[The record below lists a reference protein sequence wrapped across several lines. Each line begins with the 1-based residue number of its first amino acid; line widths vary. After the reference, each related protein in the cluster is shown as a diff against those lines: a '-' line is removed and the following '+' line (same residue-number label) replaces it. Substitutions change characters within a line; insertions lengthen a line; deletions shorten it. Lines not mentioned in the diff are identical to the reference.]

1 MNSFTK
7 LLYFL
12 NPNERRKA
20 VLVLFMSLLTALLD
34 TIGVAS
40 ILPFVAV
47 LSNPSVVETNALLNT
62 IFLNSIN
69 FGVENS
75 QQFLFVLGVFVFL
88 VLISSLIFKAITIY
102 IQLRFVQTCQYSIS
116 KRMMEKYLSQPY
128 SWFLNRHSS
137 DLGKT
142 ILSEV
147 SHVVANG
154 IRPLVELVSKSLIT
168 ITIIILL
175 LIVNVK
181 LALMVS
187 LSLGGAYFLIFYL
200 TQKYLS
206 QIGQLRLFKN
216 QLLFKSISEAFS
228 AIKEIKVD
236 GLEQIYVKRF
246 SDPAKTFAQTTTSFQ
261 LIGQLPRFVLEAI
274 IFGGILLIILF
285 IMSQTGS
292 FNKALPLIS
301 LYAFAG
307 YRLIPALQKMYASI
321 AQLKFSSSSVNK
333 LYDDFKNLKF
343 INQNE
348 NQETISFD
356 KKINLKNISY
366 NYPNSSKASLRNIN
380 LSILSK
386 STVGFVGTTGSGKTT
401 TVDIILG
408 LIEAQKGIL
417 EIDGK
422 IITQKNVRA
431 WHQSI
436 GYVPQHI
443 FLSDDTI
450 AANIAFGVESKNIN
464 YKTVEEVSKIASIHN
479 FISTELPEK
488 YFTTIGERGVRLS
501 GGQRQRIGIARALYN
516 NPKLLILDEATNAL
530 DNLTEKAVMDAI
542 NNLKKDITI
551 ILIAHSLST
560 VKNCDKIFL
569 IESGKLKNEGTF
581 EELIKTDKD
590 FAKQTMLTDD
600 KN

>member
-1 MNSFTK
+1 MKPFTK

-12 NPNERRKA
+12 NPNERRQA

-47 LSNPSVVETNALLNT
+47 LSNPSVVETNTLLNT

-116 KRMMEKYLSQPY
+116 KRMTEKYLSQPY

-175 LIVNVK
+175 LIVDVK

-187 LSLGGAYFLIFYL
+187 FSLGGAYFLIFYL

-348 NQETISFD
+348 NQEIMSFD

-380 LSILSK
+380 LSISSK
-386 STVGFVGTTGSGKTT
+386 TTVGFVGATGSGKTT

-408 LIEAQKGIL
+408 LIEAQKGTL

-422 IITQKNVRA
+422 IITKKNVRA
-431 WHQSI
+431 WQQSI

-450 AANIAFGVESKNIN
+450 AANIAFGIESKNIN

-590 FAKQTMLTDD
+590 FVKQTMLTND

>member
-1 MNSFTK
+1 
-7 LLYFL
+7 
-12 NPNERRKA
+12 
-20 VLVLFMSLLTALLD
+20 
-34 TIGVAS
+34 
-40 ILPFVAV
+40 
-47 LSNPSVVETNALLNT
+47 
-62 IFLNSIN
+62 
-69 FGVENS
+69 
-75 QQFLFVLGVFVFL
+75 
-88 VLISSLIFKAITIY
+88 
-102 IQLRFVQTCQYSIS
+102 
-116 KRMMEKYLSQPY
+116 MEKYLSQPY

-187 LSLGGAYFLIFYL
+187 FSLGGAYFLIFYL

-292 FNKALPLIS
+292 FNKALPLVS

-348 NQETISFD
+348 NQEIMSFD

-366 NYPNSSKASLRNIN
+366 NYPNSSKASLRNIS
-380 LSILSK
+380 LSISSK
-386 STVGFVGTTGSGKTT
+386 TTVGFVGTTGSGKTT

-408 LIEAQKGIL
+408 LIEAQKGTL

-431 WHQSI
+431 WQQSI

-464 YKTVEEVSKIASIHN
+464 YKTVEEVSKIANIHN

-560 VKNCDKIFL
+560 VKNCNKIFM

-590 FAKQTMLTDD
+590 FVKQTMLTND
-600 KN
+600 KT

>member
-1 MNSFTK
+1 MKPFTK

-12 NPNERRKA
+12 NPNERRQA

-47 LSNPSVVETNALLNT
+47 LSNPSVVETNTLLNT

-116 KRMMEKYLSQPY
+116 KRMTEKYLSQPY

-175 LIVNVK
+175 LIVDVK

-187 LSLGGAYFLIFYL
+187 FSLGGAYFLIFYL

-228 AIKEIKVD
+228 AIKEIK
-236 GLEQIYVKRF
+236 
-246 SDPAKTFAQTTTSFQ
+246 
-261 LIGQLPRFVLEAI
+261 
-274 IFGGILLIILF
+274 
-285 IMSQTGS
+285 
-292 FNKALPLIS
+292 
-301 LYAFAG
+301 
-307 YRLIPALQKMYASI
+307 
-321 AQLKFSSSSVNK
+321 
-333 LYDDFKNLKF
+333 
-343 INQNE
+343 
-348 NQETISFD
+348 
-356 KKINLKNISY
+356 
-366 NYPNSSKASLRNIN
+366 
-380 LSILSK
+380 
-386 STVGFVGTTGSGKTT
+386 
-401 TVDIILG
+401 
-408 LIEAQKGIL
+408 
-417 EIDGK
+417 
-422 IITQKNVRA
+422 
-431 WHQSI
+431 
-436 GYVPQHI
+436 
-443 FLSDDTI
+443 
-450 AANIAFGVESKNIN
+450 
-464 YKTVEEVSKIASIHN
+464 
-479 FISTELPEK
+479 
-488 YFTTIGERGVRLS
+488 
-501 GGQRQRIGIARALYN
+501 
-516 NPKLLILDEATNAL
+516 
-530 DNLTEKAVMDAI
+530 
-542 NNLKKDITI
+542 
-551 ILIAHSLST
+551 
-560 VKNCDKIFL
+560 
-569 IESGKLKNEGTF
+569 
-581 EELIKTDKD
+581 
-590 FAKQTMLTDD
+590 
-600 KN
+600 

>member
-590 FAKQTMLTDD
+590 FAKQTMLTND